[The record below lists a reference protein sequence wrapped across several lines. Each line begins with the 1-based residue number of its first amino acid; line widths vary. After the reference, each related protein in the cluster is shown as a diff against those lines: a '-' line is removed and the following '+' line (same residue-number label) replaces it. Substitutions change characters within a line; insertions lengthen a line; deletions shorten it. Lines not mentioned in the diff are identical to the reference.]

1 MLMGS
6 VSTHWVE
13 HASRP
18 VVVVR
23 GEARV
28 ATTGDG

>member
-6 VSTHWVE
+6 VSTHCVE
-13 HASRP
+13 HASCP

-28 ATTGDG
+28 AAAGDR